1 VSHPLITKL
10 EQHGPLSDE
19 EKQVL
24 QQITSRMTVYK
35 PHEEVVPEGST
46 QSHSSLVLEGFAARH
61 QHLADRK
68 RQITAF
74 HVPGDFMDLHSFLL
88 KKMEDGV
95 GALTRCKVAA
105 VPHRDLREITK
116 NYPYLTR
123 VLWFT
128 TLVDA
133 AVHRTWMITLGR
145 MGARERVAHFLCEM
159 HDRLEAVDLT
169 KEHSYELRITQQELS
184 DAFGLTGVHVNRI
197 LQELRGEGLITSR
210 GKTVIIND
218 WESLQKEGQY
228 NPDYLHLSQQIERD

>member
-1 VSHPLITKL
+1 VSHPLIAKL

-19 EKQVL
+19 EKQVI
-24 QQITSRMTVYK
+24 QQITSRVTTYK
-35 PHEEVVPEGST
+35 AHEEVVPEGST
-46 QSHSSLVLEGFAARH
+46 PSHSSLVLKGFAARH

-95 GALTRCKVAA
+95 GALTPCTVAA
-105 VPHRDLREITK
+105 VPHSDLREITK

-123 VLWFT
+123 VLWLT

-133 AVHRTWMITLGR
+133 AVHRTWIMTLGR
-145 MGARERVAHFLCEM
+145 MDARNRVAHFLCEM
-159 HDRLEAVDLT
+159 HDRLEAVGLT
-169 KEHSYELRITQQELS
+169 KDHGYDLRITQQELS

-197 LQELRGEGLITSR
+197 LQELRGDGLITSR
-210 GKTVIIND
+210 GKSVVIND
-218 WESLQKEGQY
+218 WERLQKEGQY

>member
-1 VSHPLITKL
+1 VSHPLIAKL

-19 EKQVL
+19 EKQVI
-24 QQITSRMTVYK
+24 QQITSQVTTYK
-35 PHEEVVPEGST
+35 AHEEVVPEGST
-46 QSHSSLVLEGFAARH
+46 PSHSSLVLKGFAARH

-95 GALTRCKVAA
+95 GALTPCTVAA
-105 VPHRDLREITK
+105 VPHSDLREITK

-123 VLWFT
+123 VLWLT
-128 TLVDA
+128 TLIDA
-133 AVHRTWMITLGR
+133 AVHRTWIITLGR
-145 MGARERVAHFLCEM
+145 MDARNRVAHFLCEM
-159 HDRLEAVDLT
+159 HDRLESVGLT
-169 KEHSYELRITQQELS
+169 KDHGYDLRITQQELS

-197 LQELRGEGLITSR
+197 LQELRSDGLITSR
-210 GKTVIIND
+210 GKTVVIND
-218 WESLQKEGQY
+218 WERLQKEGQY

>member
-1 VSHPLITKL
+1 VSHPLIAKL

-19 EKQVL
+19 EKQVIR
-24 QQITSRMTVYK
+24 QITSRVTTYK
-35 PHEEVVPEGST
+35 AHEEVVPEGST
-46 QSHSSLVLEGFAARH
+46 PSHSSLVLKGFAARH

-95 GALTRCKVAA
+95 GALTPCTVAA
-105 VPHRDLREITK
+105 VPHSDLRKITK

-123 VLWFT
+123 VLWLT

-133 AVHRTWMITLGR
+133 AVHRTWIMTLGR
-145 MGARERVAHFLCEM
+145 MDARNRVAHFLCEM
-159 HDRLEAVDLT
+159 HDRLERVGLT
-169 KEHSYELRITQQELS
+169 KDHGYDLRITQQELG

-197 LQELRGEGLITSR
+197 LQDLRGDGLITSR
-210 GKTVIIND
+210 GKSVVIND
-218 WESLQKEGQY
+218 WERLQKEGKY